1 MKYKIYQVD
10 AFTDKVF
17 GGNPAAVVPLDN
29 WLSDDLLQA
38 IAEENNLSETAY
50 FVKVG
55 NHFHLRWFTPTL
67 EIELC
72 GHATLASAFVLFEC
86 LNYSEETIH
95 FETMSGPLYV
105 KKVGQSY
112 SMEFPITNMEVIPL
126 SEAMDKA
133 LGFKVLELYES
144 KTKLMAVM
152 QDEATVL
159 AIQPD
164 FRALTDFGKN
174 LIVTAKG
181 EHCDFVSRF
190 FAPVSGINEDP
201 VTGSAHTALTPYW
214 AKVLGKT
221 TLSARQVSKRG
232 GVLTCQLLPNSVV
245 MIGNAKLYL
254 QGEIEW

>member
-1 MKYKIYQVD
+1 MKHKIYQVD

-17 GGNPAAVVPLDN
+17 GGNPAAVVPLDE
-29 WLSDDLLQA
+29 WLSDAVLQA

-50 FVKVG
+50 FVKKG
-55 NHFHLRWFTPTL
+55 NHFHLRWFTPTI

-86 LNYSEETIH
+86 LNFSEEIIH

-105 KKVGQSY
+105 KRAGHSY
-112 SMEFPITNMEVIPL
+112 SMEFPITKMEAIPL
-126 SEAMDKA
+126 SEKMDKA
-133 LGFKVLELYES
+133 LGFEVLEFYES

-152 QDEATVL
+152 KDEATIL

-164 FRALTDFGKN
+164 FNALAAFSKN

-181 EHCDFVSRF
+181 ENCDFVSRF

-214 AKVLGKT
+214 AKRLNKT
-221 TLSARQVSKRG
+221 MLSARQVSKRG
-232 GVLTCQLLPNSVV
+232 GDLICQLLPNSVE
-245 MIGNAKLYL
+245 MIGHAKLYL